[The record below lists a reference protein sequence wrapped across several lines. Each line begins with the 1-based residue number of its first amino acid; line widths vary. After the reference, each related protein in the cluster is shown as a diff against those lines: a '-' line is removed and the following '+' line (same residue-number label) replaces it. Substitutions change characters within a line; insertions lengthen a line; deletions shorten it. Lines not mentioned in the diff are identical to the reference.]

1 MATTVKRRQSIEK
14 SMAIIKG
21 KEPQVTKEN
30 FRSDLISALNW
41 YNSNWEPIDYQR
53 AAVTYIKHMKMN
65 DYLYAVQKATPLELR
80 SIATIGRLS
89 MSGQHIELEYM
100 ERMFAKLED
109 LKSTYI
115 KPKAEPAKVDK
126 AAIVVAPVS
135 VQERMLEAARVHA
148 AEFDGEIDNLF
159 DVDFKSE
166 FSAKSYLK
174 GNQVSGPVAKK
185 IGEFYKPLLNELQ
198 EAQTGKDADL
208 KEGYSHITKIQLRRF
223 IAFVEQIMADCNQQ
237 AVSAK
242 AQRKPRAR
250 KVKAPSIIVKK
261 MNYMKEFAP
270 LKLKS
275 ISAEKIIGASELWV
289 YNTTNRKLIVYY
301 GADGGFLNV
310 SGMSITNY
318 DVAKSEVKTLR
329 KPEEF
334 FKGLTSTGK
343 RAMANA
349 WKAVKAKT
357 SSPRARINDEMIL
370 VAAN

>member
-30 FRSDLISALNW
+30 FRSDLNNALNW
-41 YNSNWEPIDYQR
+41 YNSNWEPVDYQR

-65 DYLYAVQKATPLELR
+65 DYLYAVQKATPLEVR

-89 MSGQHIELEYM
+89 MTEQYIELDYM
-100 ERMFAKLED
+100 ERMFAKLEE
-109 LKSTYI
+109 LKAQYV
-115 KPKAEPAKVDK
+115 KPKAEPVKTDT
-126 AAIVVAPVS
+126 AAIIVAPVS
-135 VQERMLEAARVHA
+135 VQERMLEAARTHA
-148 AEFDGEIDNLF
+148 AEFDAEIDNLTAN
-159 DVDFKSE
+159 DFKSE
-166 FSAKSYLK
+166 FSAKTYLK

-185 IGEFYKPLLNELQ
+185 IGEFYKPLLAELQ
-198 EAQTGKDADL
+198 EAQAGKDEQLTEA
-208 KEGYSHITKIQLRRF
+208 YSHITKAQMKRF
-223 IAFVEQIMADCNQQ
+223 IAFIEQLMSDCNQQ

-242 AQRKPRAR
+242 SQRKPRAR
-250 KVKAPSIIVKK
+250 KVKPASQLVKK
-261 MNYMKEFAP
+261 MVYMKEFAP
-270 LKLKS
+270 LKLRS
-275 ISAEKIIGASELWV
+275 VPAEKIIGASELWV
-289 YNTTNRKLIVYY
+289 YNTVNRKLIVYY
-301 GADGGFLNV
+301 GADNGFLGV

-318 DVAKSEVKTLR
+318 DVEKSEVKTLR

-370 VAAN
+370 VAVN